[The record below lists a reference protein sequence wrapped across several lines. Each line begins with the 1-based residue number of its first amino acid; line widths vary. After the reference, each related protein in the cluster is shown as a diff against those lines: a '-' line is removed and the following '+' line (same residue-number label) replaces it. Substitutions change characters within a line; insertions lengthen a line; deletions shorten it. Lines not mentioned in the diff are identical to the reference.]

1 VATLRRRRFHVVV
14 SLCDRVREVLPDFSG
29 RPRVVH
35 WSLPDPAREAGD
47 PVAAYRRTAAELDCR
62 IRYLLPALRPAG
74 PTHPPGKDLVIEHG
88 NG

>member
-1 VATLRRRRFHVVV
+1 VV
-14 SLCDRVREVLPDFSG
+14 SLCDRVREVLPEFPG

-35 WSLPDPAREAGD
+35 WSVADPAREAGD
-47 PVAAYRRTAAELDCR
+47 PLAAYRRTAAELDSR

-74 PTHPPGKDLVIEHG
+74 THDRPGEDLVIEHG